1 MKLKNKILPILNIIL
16 PIIFSILILIL
27 DNSSEKVF
35 YILFITG
42 IVGWIFPLF
51 TQFITGIVELR
62 KVKLKTAII
71 LNILSLSLNGFILYF
86 IIRLMDKS
94 LIIILTI
101 YLITAI
107 ISIINIIYLKLLLKK
122 DTKEINRKKEN
133 EIIKKIKKDNNG
145 VIK

>member
-1 MKLKNKILPILNIIL
+1 MKFKSKILPILNIIL

-101 YLITAI
+101 YLIIAI

-145 VIK
+145 AIK

>member
-145 VIK
+145 AIK

>member
-1 MKLKNKILPILNIIL
+1 MKFKSKILPILNIIL

-145 VIK
+145 AIK

>member
-107 ISIINIIYLKLLLKK
+107 ISIINIVYLKLLLKK

-145 VIK
+145 AIK

>member
-1 MKLKNKILPILNIIL
+1 MKFKNKILPILNIIL

-145 VIK
+145 AIK